1 MNESLQ
7 QFCQRIR
14 DVVNVCAEGGVIE
27 GAIAGNWLEAQE
39 GWLGFRKDCEY
50 RVKHSTYKLNGF
62 VVPPPET
69 EEPDANTVYYVPD
82 IIATSMVRK
91 DVWGRTHDDLSALH
105 RGLLHL
111 SERNA
116 ILHAKALLGLNPY
129 KDGE

>member
-7 QFCQRIR
+7 QFRQRIR
-14 DVVNVCAEGGVIE
+14 DVVNVCADGGVIE
-27 GAIAGNWLEAQE
+27 GAIAGDWLDAQD

-50 RVKHSTYKLNGF
+50 RIAHKAFKVNGF
-62 VVPPPET
+62 TVPTPESN
-69 EEPDANTVYYVPD
+69 EPDANTVYYVPD
-82 IIATSMVRK
+82 IIATNMVRK
-91 DVWGRTHDDLSALH
+91 DVWGRTHDDLSALT

-116 ILHAKALLGLNPY
+116 ILHAKALLGINPF